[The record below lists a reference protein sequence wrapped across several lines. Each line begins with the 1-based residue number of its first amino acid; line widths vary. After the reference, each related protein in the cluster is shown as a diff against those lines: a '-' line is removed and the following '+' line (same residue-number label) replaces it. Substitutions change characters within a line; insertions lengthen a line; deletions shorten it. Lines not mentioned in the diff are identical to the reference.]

1 MKKIRCFISG
11 VLALTLI
18 LTVTVTTMAA
28 GTTTSQG
35 DASYHDISN
44 SSTENCTVSASQASS
59 FSVSIPKNIVLNG
72 SDGTAVYTVIV
83 SGNISGTEV
92 LSVRPDSVFTLSQ
105 PGKSNLNATVGQ
117 FTSSAMQSIKTTWA
131 YSELAAGSTAYGYIS
146 VASSAPVTAGS
157 WSGTFDFIIH
167 LD

>member
-1 MKKIRCFISG
+1 MKQIRSFISG

-18 LTVTVTTMAA
+18 LTMSITALAA

-72 SDGTAVYTVIV
+72 SDGTAAYTVTV
-83 SGNISGTEV
+83 TGNISGTEV
-92 LSVRPDSVFTLSQ
+92 LSVQPDSAFTLSQ
-105 PGKSNLNATVGQ
+105 PGKSNLSAAVDQ
-117 FTSSAMQSIKTTWA
+117 FTSSTKQTVKTTWV
-131 YSELAAGSTAYGYIS
+131 YSELSAGSTAYGYVS
-146 VASSAPVTAGS
+146 VNPSTPVTAGS

>member
-83 SGNISGTEV
+83 C
-92 LSVRPDSVFTLSQ
+92 
-105 PGKSNLNATVGQ
+105 PGQG
-117 FTSSAMQSIKTTWA
+117 
-131 YSELAAGSTAYGYIS
+131 EL
-146 VASSAPVTAGS
+146 
-157 WSGTFDFIIH
+157 
-167 LD
+167 